1 MFPVYTGSKK
11 ISDIEKLGLLYK
23 TSAATLTGERESSCI
38 ASPVGSS
45 PPSAI
50 EVWSLDIKAVE
61 DVMLRLGSSVTPIF
75 ATEASS
81 GLREL

>member
-38 ASPVGSS
+38 ASPVGSR

-61 DVMLRLGSSVTPIF
+61 DVMLRLGSGVTPIF
-75 ATEASS
+75 ATEPSS